1 MDFSLT
7 PEQRQFRDE
16 VRAVVARHVT
26 PGMHQRIHETGT
38 YVDPALYREI
48 ADRGWLAGAVP
59 GLGERDPVE
68 LYLLFH
74 EIETQ
79 GGPIDGLVFNMM
91 IAGVINH
98 LGSDYLKETVM
109 KPLIAGDAQIC
120 MGLSEPDSGS
130 DVANAKTR
138 ATWVDD
144 HWVINGHKM
153 WTTLAHVSTW
163 VMLLTRT
170 GPAEPK
176 HRNLTMFIVPLDLP
190 GVEIRP
196 VKTMGAERTNATF
209 YTNVKLGDEWRLGEV
224 GEGWKVL
231 TTALAFERGVMGNT
245 NPGVHLLTE
254 TVAWLKRS
262 GTAVSD
268 TLAQEL
274 AQMVIDNHVATLL
287 TQRAAWLAA
296 EGGLPG
302 LEGSKA
308 KLFSSEAYQRSVER
322 LLELIGPRGLY
333 PTSVA
338 DAAAGGWLNH
348 HVRHAPVTTIYGG
361 TSEIIRNTIAERE
374 LGLPKTRPTPGR
386 SGGEGPARPQ

>member
-120 MGLSEPDSGS
+120 M
-130 DVANAKTR
+130 
-138 ATWVDD
+138 
-144 HWVINGHKM
+144 
-153 WTTLAHVSTW
+153 
-163 VMLLTRT
+163 
-170 GPAEPK
+170 
-176 HRNLTMFIVPLDLP
+176 
-190 GVEIRP
+190 
-196 VKTMGAERTNATF
+196 
-209 YTNVKLGDEWRLGEV
+209 
-224 GEGWKVL
+224 
-231 TTALAFERGVMGNT
+231 
-245 NPGVHLLTE
+245 
-254 TVAWLKRS
+254 
-262 GTAVSD
+262 
-268 TLAQEL
+268 
-274 AQMVIDNHVATLL
+274 
-287 TQRAAWLAA
+287 
-296 EGGLPG
+296 
-302 LEGSKA
+302 
-308 KLFSSEAYQRSVER
+308 
-322 LLELIGPRGLY
+322 
-333 PTSVA
+333 
-338 DAAAGGWLNH
+338 
-348 HVRHAPVTTIYGG
+348 
-361 TSEIIRNTIAERE
+361 
-374 LGLPKTRPTPGR
+374 
-386 SGGEGPARPQ
+386 